1 MIRNLYNC
9 TQKEEKVKK
18 AHKRQPSETSVIDA
32 DDFQEGLV
40 SNAHS
45 SI

>member
-32 DDFQEGLV
+32 DDF
-40 SNAHS
+40 
-45 SI
+45 